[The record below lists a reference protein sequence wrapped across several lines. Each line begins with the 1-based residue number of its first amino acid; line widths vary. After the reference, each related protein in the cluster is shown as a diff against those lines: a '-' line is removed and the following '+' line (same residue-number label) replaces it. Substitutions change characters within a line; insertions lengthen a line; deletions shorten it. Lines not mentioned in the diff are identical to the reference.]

1 MTRFRNDVL
10 YAPADGAGGGGNG
23 EEARLIAANAA
34 FYAAFTSMD
43 MAAMEAVWS
52 RTEQIAVI
60 HPGWGR
66 LMGRDA
72 VMQAWAN
79 MFDAGGVPAYLQ
91 IVDAAAIINAGA
103 AFVICTEDLGAATL
117 IATNIFV
124 SEDGQWR
131 LVHHQSGPTQ
141 ASAPEGRL
149 N

>member
-1 MTRFRNDVL
+1 MSRIRNDHL
-10 YAPADGAGGGGNG
+10 RATADDASGGGG
-23 EEARLIAANAA
+23 EKARLFAANGA
-34 FYAAFTSMD
+34 FYAAFTAMD

-52 RTEQIAVI
+52 KTSAIAVI

-66 LMGRDA
+66 LAGRDA
-72 VMQAWAN
+72 VMGSWQN
-79 MFDAGGVPAYLQ
+79 MFAAGGVPPYLQ
-91 IVDAAAIINAGA
+91 ITDAQAFIHGST

-124 SEDGQWR
+124 AEDGEWR

-141 ASAPEGRL
+141 TPAVVGRL

>member
-1 MTRFRNDVL
+1 MHRFRNDHL
-10 YAPADGAGGGGNG
+10 RAAADDAGGGD
-23 EEARLIAANAA
+23 EKARLITANAE
-34 FYAAFTSMD
+34 FYAAFTAMD

-52 RTEQIAVI
+52 TADEIAVI

-66 LMGRDA
+66 LIGRDA
-72 VMQAWAN
+72 VMEAWQN
-79 MFDAGGVPAYLQ
+79 MFDAVGVPAYLQ
-91 IVDAAAIINAGA
+91 ILDPRAIINANA

>member
-1 MTRFRNDVL
+1 MTGFRNDHL
-10 YAPADGAGGGGNG
+10 RATADDAGGGD
-23 EEARLIAANAA
+23 EKARLIAANAA
-34 FYAAFTSMD
+34 FYAAFTTMD

-52 RTEQIAVI
+52 KADEIAVI

-66 LMGRDA
+66 LIGRDA
-72 VMQAWAN
+72 VMEAWQN

-91 IVDAAAIINAGA
+91 IVDAAAVINAGA

-117 IATNIFV
+117 VATNIFAL
-124 SEDGQWR
+124 EDGEWR

-141 ASAPEGRL
+141 ASAPAGRL